1 MKHYVILP
9 VLPGIMNFF
18 FVMKRR
24 IMIPAIALSLLIY
37 LSGCSGPD
45 AQPALDPA
53 TVESE
58 LRAFED
64 AHREAIE
71 AKSIEDILQFYSTD
85 LITVTQGEPIQYGND
100 WIRPLMQELYQN
112 YDFHEE
118 FRLDNIKI
126 IGDRVAASY
135 YYSQQMIPLD
145 GGNSVIE
152 KGKGICILKKSDT
165 GNWQFEWNC
174 YSPDDTQPDV
184 DK

>member
-1 MKHYVILP
+1 MKHYFILP

-18 FVMKRR
+18 SAMKRR

-45 AQPALDPA
+45 AQPTLDPA

-64 AHREAIE
+64 AHREAID
-71 AKSIEDILQFYSTD
+71 AKSIEDILQFYSAD
-85 LITVTQGEPIQYGND
+85 LITVTQGEPIQYGKD
-100 WIRPLMQELYQN
+100 WLRPLMQELYQS

-118 FRLDNIKI
+118 FKLDNIKI
-126 IGDRVAASY
+126 IGDRVVATLQ
-135 YYSQQMIPLD
+135 YSQKMTPLQ
-145 GGNSVIE
+145 GG
-152 KGKGICILKKSDT
+152 KHMTQTGKGVCVLKKSDSGT
-165 GNWQFEWNC
+165 WQFEWNS

-184 DK
+184 EE